1 MVAGKWAPVPPL
13 LLFPAREVGDDDEE
27 GGGGVEGGKMAAP
40 EQNNTRTLTFSIN
53 LLTRV

>member
-13 LLFPAREVGDDDEE
+13 LLLFSAREVGDEEEE
-27 GGGGVEGGKMAAP
+27 GAEGGEMAAP